1 MSYFP
6 DYRHETDKLN
16 EVDKAYVD
24 GFRYAVE
31 LLDTALNNIDDEN
44 LLSVEKEVIA
54 KLYRTLNTYLA
65 SEEIMMICHLFD
77 KEEYEDT
84 ELNDQSPMFNTKRK
98 DNEE

>member
-54 KLYRTLNTYLA
+54 KL
-65 SEEIMMICHLFD
+65 
-77 KEEYEDT
+77 
-84 ELNDQSPMFNTKRK
+84 
-98 DNEE
+98 